1 MKCFDVMKKGPP
13 RCWTTDLVQ
22 LVAERLRVNRSAPYL
37 AVCDEDGRFVGLL
50 GDRDL
55 VVRVLAER
63 RRPEYT
69 TAADVMARVPVCLA
83 TDDLEVARKVA
94 RKQPDMPV
102 VCTDAAGR
110 PVGVIQPSE
119 LYRGVTLRPPP
130 ARAA

>member
-13 RCWTTDLVQ
+13 KCWTTDLVQ
-22 LVAERLRVNRSAPYL
+22 LVAERLRVNPSSPYL
-37 AVCDEDGRFVGLL
+37 MVCDDEGRFVGLL

-69 TAADVMARVPVCLA
+69 TAGQVMARAPVCRA
-83 TDDLEVARKVA
+83 ADDLEVARKVA
-94 RKQPDMPV
+94 RKHPDRPV
-102 VCTDAAGR
+102 VCTDADGR

-119 LYRGVTLRPPP
+119 LYRGITLRPPP